1 MKILLTGH
9 DGFIGSILRPR
20 LVDAGHDVLDLDSLY
35 FHPDSDGAPAKSR
48 DIRDIQ
54 SVDLVG
60 VDAIIHLAAL
70 SNDPLGDFAPE
81 LTYDINY
88 DASVRLAKLAREA
101 GVSRFLY
108 SSSCSMYGV
117 SGDDFVTEDASLNPV
132 TPYAISKARVEEDV
146 SKLADDNFTPIF
158 LRNATAYGMSPRLRT
173 DLVLNNLVC
182 WAYTTGK
189 VRIMSDGTPWRPI
202 VHAEDI
208 ARAFEAMIDAPRA
221 VVHNQAFNVGATS
234 ENYRVRDLAE
244 IVAKTV
250 PGCTVEY
257 AGTASPDQRSYR
269 VDFGKIAR
277 LVPQFQPRWTAAEG
291 AVEVYGGVRAAGL
304 TLKSFSGREYVRL
317 EQLKYLISEGR
328 LDESLRW
335 VVDSNAGVGP

>member
-9 DGFIGSILRPR
+9 DGFIGSILRIR
-20 LVDAGHDVLDLDSLY
+20 LVDAGHEVVDLDSLY
-35 FHPDSDGAPAKSR
+35 FHPDAGSSRLKPA
-48 DIRDIQ
+48 DIRDIG
-54 SVDLVG
+54 SGDLDNVNA
-60 VDAIIHLAAL
+60 VIHLAAL
-70 SNDPLGDFAPE
+70 SNDPIGDLAPE
-81 LTYDINY
+81 LTDDINHL
-88 DASVRLAKLAREA
+88 ASVRLAKLARDA

-117 SGDDFVTEDASLNPV
+117 SGDEFVTEEAPLSPI

-146 SKLADDNFTPIF
+146 LKLADDNFTPIF
-158 LRNATAYGMSPRLRT
+158 LRNATAYGMSPRMRT

-189 VRIMSDGTPWRPI
+189 VRIMSDGTPWRPV

-208 ARAFEAMIDAPRA
+208 ARAFEAMLDAPRK
-221 VVHNQAFNVGATS
+221 VVHNQAFNVGVTS

-244 IVAKTV
+244 IVGQTV
-250 PGCTVEY
+250 PGCTVEF

-269 VDFGKIAR
+269 VDFGKIIR
-277 LVPQFQPRWTAAEG
+277 LLPEFKPCWTAAEG
-291 AVEVYGGVRAAGL
+291 AAEVYHGIKAAGITFEL
-304 TLKSFSGREYVRL
+304 FQGRNYVRL
-317 EQLKYLISEGR
+317 EQIKHLVSDGR

-335 VVDSNAGVGP
+335 TSDSRVGVGL

>member
-1 MKILLTGH
+1 MRILLTGH

-20 LVDAGHDVLDLDSLY
+20 LGDAGHDVFDLDSLY
-35 FHPDSDGAPAKSR
+35 FHPDEKGTSVKPK

-54 SVDLVG
+54 PIDLEG
-60 VDAIIHLAAL
+60 IDAVIHLAAL

-88 DASVRLAKLAREA
+88 SASVRLAELARDA

-117 SGDDFVTEDASLNPV
+117 SGEDLVTEEAPLSPI
-132 TPYAISKARVEEDV
+132 TPYAISKTRVEEDV
-146 SKLADDNFTPIF
+146 SKLADNHFTPIF

-189 VRIMSDGTPWRPI
+189 VRIMSDGSPWRPV

-208 ARAFEAMIDAPRA
+208 AQAFEVMIDAPRD
-221 VVHNQAFNVGATS
+221 VVHNQAFNVGVTS
-234 ENYRVRDLAE
+234 ENYRVRDLAQ

-257 AGTASPDQRSYR
+257 AGTANSDQRSYR
-269 VDFGKIAR
+269 VDFSKIAR
-277 LVPQFQPRWTAAEG
+277 LVPQFQPHWTAAAG
-291 AVEVYGGVRAAGL
+291 AAEVYEGVMDAKL
-304 TLKSFSGREYVRL
+304 TAESFQSREYVRL
-317 EQLKYLISEGR
+317 EQLKYLVSEGR
-328 LDESLRW
+328 IDDRLRW
-335 VVDSNAGVGP
+335 TDHSKVGIGQ